1 MDTSFFLGIVVG
13 LLLAYI
19 FVRFTKSRAP
29 KTDEVRPEY
38 IDLKKKWYFDDK
50 TKVYITIL
58 AVILILLFVAYTMHD
73 EPQVYNRH

>member
-1 MDTSFFLGIVVG
+1 MVG

-19 FVRFTKSRAP
+19 FVWFTKGRTRKSEA
-29 KTDEVRPEY
+29 ERPEY

-58 AVILILLFVAYTMHD
+58 AVILILLFMAYTMHD
-73 EPQVYNRH
+73 DPQGYNHR